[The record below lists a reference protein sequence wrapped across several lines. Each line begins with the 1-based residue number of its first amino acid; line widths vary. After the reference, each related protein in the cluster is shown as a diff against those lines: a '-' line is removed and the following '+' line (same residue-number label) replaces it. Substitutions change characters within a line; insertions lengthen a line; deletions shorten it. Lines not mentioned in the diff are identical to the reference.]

1 MAHHWR
7 VDAWGNHDG
16 AAGDLLGAI
25 LYWPLG
31 LESIDMTEAQFLIL
45 VGTLWVV
52 PHVPARVGLLGGNLI
67 LIAACLKGM
76 GWI

>member
-1 MAHHWR
+1 
-7 VDAWGNHDG
+7 
-16 AAGDLLGAI
+16 
-25 LYWPLG
+25 
-31 LESIDMTEAQFLIL
+31 MTEAQFLIL

-52 PHVPARVGLLGGNLI
+52 PHVSARVGLLGGNLI